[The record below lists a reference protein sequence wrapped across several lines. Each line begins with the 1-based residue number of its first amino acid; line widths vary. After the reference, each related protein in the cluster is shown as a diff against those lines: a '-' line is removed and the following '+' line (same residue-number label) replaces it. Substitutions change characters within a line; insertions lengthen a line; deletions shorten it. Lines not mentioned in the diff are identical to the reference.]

1 MRHHNNLSVGLVV
14 MDTYTWIA
22 IASGLAVCS
31 GAGFWAGRWSLR
43 PRQSA
48 LMSRVTHLEKA
59 RQVALEHGQQAR
71 RQIEILQKEI
81 AMHQKARADA
91 LAARRRSRD
100 LNDALDAAERTVVLP
115 SRGSDSFNL
124 SRLPSH
130 GFADTQ
136 PV

>member
-1 MRHHNNLSVGLVV
+1 
-14 MDTYTWIA
+14 MDTYTWVA
-22 IASGLAVCS
+22 IALGLAVCI
-31 GAGFWAGRWSLR
+31 GAGFWVGRWSLR
-43 PRQSA
+43 PREAA
-48 LMSRVTHLEKA
+48 LASRVTHLEKA

-115 SRGSDSFNL
+115 GHSSDSFNL

>member
-1 MRHHNNLSVGLVV
+1 VEFLV
-14 MDTYTWIA
+14 MDTYTWVA
-22 IASGLAVCS
+22 IALGLAVCI
-31 GAGFWAGRWSLR
+31 GAGFWVGRWSLR
-43 PRQSA
+43 PREAA
-48 LMSRVTHLEKA
+48 LASRVTHLEKA

-100 LNDALDAAERTVVLP
+100 LNDELDAAERTVVLP
-115 SRGSDSFNL
+115 GRSPDSFNL

-136 PV
+136 PI

>member
-1 MRHHNNLSVGLVV
+1 
-14 MDTYTWIA
+14 MDTYTWVA
-22 IASGLAVCS
+22 IALGLAACIGTGIWV
-31 GAGFWAGRWSLR
+31 GRWSLR
-43 PRQSA
+43 PRESA
-48 LMSRVTHLEKA
+48 LASRITHLEKA
-59 RQVALEHGQQAR
+59 RQAALEHGQQAR

-81 AMHQKARADA
+81 AMHQKARSDA

-115 SRGSDSFNL
+115 GRSPDSFNL

-136 PV
+136 PI